1 MNSVIFLCR
10 LCGLAGAMHPRTLSC
25 QNFSTKTGLLSWVR
39 MCTSDLMSRP
49 YFKTDRYSVIEN
61 PAFESREVWFA
72 SARLMVCSLQQ
83 SEQHAVLSDSG
94 SASHHPDE

>member
-1 MNSVIFLCR
+1 
-10 LCGLAGAMHPRTLSC
+10 
-25 QNFSTKTGLLSWVR
+25 
-39 MCTSDLMSRP
+39 MSRP
-49 YFKTDRYSVIEN
+49 YFKTDRCSVIEN

-72 SARLMVCSLQQ
+72 SARLMMCSLQQ